1 MRYNK
6 PMKKLAFAIAV
17 VSVAASICPL
27 PTFAISEELKG
38 SISTNCSSIK
48 FRLEKVQK
56 DDSRNRV
63 HLGAQYES
71 IATNLMMNLNL
82 RLVKNNLANA
92 KLAEQQT
99 TFISERNRFK
109 NDFIGYSQELDALI
123 DMDCR
128 NEPEK
133 FYEQLQ
139 LVRTKRADVEKSI
152 KRMDEILT
160 KHRESILDFRK
171 GLKK

>member
-1 MRYNK
+1 MASH
-6 PMKKLAFAIAV
+6 KKMDLLGISAFCESLGMMVKAGIPITEAIG
-17 VSVAASICPL
+17 L
-27 PTFAISEELKG
+27 MTKG
-38 SISTNCSSIK
+38 SESK
-48 FRLEKVQK
+48 
-56 DDSRNRV
+56 
-63 HLGAQYES
+63 GA
-71 IATNLMMNLNL
+71 L
-82 RLVKNNLANA
+82 K
-92 KLAEQQT
+92 
-99 TFISERNRFK
+99 
-109 NDFIGYSQELDALI
+109 DALI

-171 GLKK
+171 GLKKWAKREILDTAVAIWLS